1 VQSVSAFLA
10 ACALALLF
18 VLGAVFALQ
27 PSPRQRQLAA
37 LRQAA
42 AIAGLRVRLRHG
54 ESGVDYLLPW
64 RAQDLDA
71 ARGTDFVA
79 RRADDGAWS
88 VEVRLGPPPAAIHDA
103 LALLPGSASRLA
115 GGSDGL
121 VACWQEHGTPVDVA
135 AIVAAL
141 ERVREVCTQPR

>member
-1 VQSVSAFLA
+1 MSAFLVA
-10 ACALALLF
+10 GAIALLF

-42 AIAGLRVRLRHG
+42 AVAGLRVRLRHG

-71 ARGTDFVA
+71 ARDTDFVA

-88 VEVRLGPPPAAIHDA
+88 VELRLGPPLAAIHDA
-103 LALLPGSASRLA
+103 LALLPGSASRLG
-115 GGSDGL
+115 GGSEGL
-121 VACWQEHGTPVDVA
+121 VVCWQEHGTPADVA
-135 AIVAAL
+135 AIVATL
-141 ERVREVCTQPR
+141 ESVREACTQPR